1 MPRAASKATR
11 SPLLRMR
18 SLTSQLFTRF
28 CTKAKRFVMVCAD
41 IEDTYVVAKWV
52 PSPLDQFP
60 AAVVQVSL
68 PARKSGGLRQLL
80 FATLFTGRAGPMLCQ
95 RCKPASQQIP
105 ANFQHLL
112 ETPTD
117 LPHASGV
124 AAATQAADHLTA
136 WTFSLGMPRSPGGT
150 LCMITLNKTNSV
162 SQNLVICVA
171 RGTLVLAFAHL
182 LSQGTATRITA

>member
-1 MPRAASKATR
+1 MGSLSAAINSRLPWCRYRCQPVSPADCGNFCSPRC
-11 SPLLRMR
+11 LL
-18 SLTSQLFTRF
+18 
-28 CTKAKRFVMVCAD
+28 
-41 IEDTYVVAKWV
+41 
-52 PSPLDQFP
+52 
-60 AAVVQVSL
+60 
-68 PARKSGGLRQLL
+68 
-80 FATLFTGRAGPMLCQ
+80 RAGPMLCQ
-95 RCKPASQQIP
+95 RCKLASQQIP

-182 LSQGTATRITA
+182 LRRAQLHALLLEIWLYTAR